1 MTLLTIG
8 SFAVGVFGVA
18 YGVRF
23 YWELR
28 KWAYLIKYARIVVAY
43 KGKVK
48 LNAPLQEWALWCKM
62 AEEDKSANGRV
73 VYQMGG
79 TRVAI
84 LRKSFVPDTPLK
96 RLVTAFRKMRRPAGP
111 AAGPQV
117 SEGTWSAEDGTRIP
131 SGSPDNPTERS
142 VTGGR

>member
-1 MTLLTIG
+1 ML
-8 SFAVGVFGVA
+8 SVVGVLFGVLGIA
-18 YGVRF
+18 YGIRC

-28 KWAYLIKYARIVVAY
+28 KWAHLIKYARIVIAY

-62 AEEDKSANGRV
+62 AEQDKSSNGRV
-73 VYQMGG
+73 VYTLGG

-84 LRKSFVPDTPLK
+84 LRKSFVPDPPIK
-96 RLVTAFRKMRRPAGP
+96 RLLHKVATRKPKQQS

-117 SEGTWSAEDGTRIP
+117 REGTWTAEDQSEKVKT
-131 SGSPDNPTERS
+131 
-142 VTGGR
+142 